1 MPVAAPRPSGPPLN
15 ALRAFEAAAR
25 LGGFTAAAGELCV
38 TPGAIAQH
46 VKTLEAWAGAQLFE
60 RHGKGVRLTDL
71 GTAVVAEFS
80 AAFDHLGSAVQSLRA
95 TALPNHV
102 RIAALPSIAQLW
114 LSPRLPDI
122 RVNVPNVTISITA
135 LETAPNLQR
144 EPYDLSIFFETGG
157 LDGDVV
163 LVTRDVIFPVCI
175 PRLASGLNAP
185 GDLNNVTCLHD
196 ANWSQDWPAWLSSAH
211 REHDIDG
218 YGDVPEDAHGDVR
231 GPTFSLYS
239 LALEEALNG
248 AGVLM
253 AHEALVETHLER
265 GALVAP
271 FSTKVELQQALSIR
285 LARTSPPGSPIGLIV
300 DRLMAGGP

>member
-1 MPVAAPRPSGPPLN
+1 MPVSAPRPSGPPLN

-60 RHGKGVRLTDL
+60 RHGKGVRLTGL
-71 GTAVVAEFS
+71 GTAVIAEFS
-80 AAFDHLGSAVQSLRA
+80 AAFDHLGTAVQSLRA
-95 TALPNHV
+95 TAAPNHV

-114 LSPRLPDI
+114 LSRRLPDI

-144 EPYDLSIFFETGG
+144 EPYDLSIFFETGAPG
-157 LDGDVV
+157 EDAI
-163 LVTRDVIFPVCI
+163 LVARDVIFPVCI
-175 PRLASGLNAP
+175 PRLAGALSGP
-185 GDLNNVTCLHD
+185 GDLNDATCLHD
-196 ANWSQDWPAWLSSAH
+196 ANWSQDWPAWLSAAH
-211 REHDIDG
+211 HEQDINV
-218 YGDVPEDAHGDVR
+218 Y

-253 AHEALVETHLER
+253 AHEALVEPHLQS

-271 FSTKVELQQALSIR
+271 FKTRLELQQALSIR
-285 LARTSPPGSPIGLIV
+285 QARMSPPGSAIGLIV
-300 DRLMAGGP
+300 DRLMAGDA